1 MTNHKTVLILGATS
15 DIGIA
20 IAKKFA
26 SCKYDVQLAARD
38 AAQLQPLKSDMEI
51 RYGVECSTLSF
62 DALKY
67 ASHTSFFEALTPKPD
82 VTVCIFGVMYE
93 EEDAFNDFALAER
106 MINTNYTGAVSILNV
121 AARHY
126 IAKKEGAIIGISSVA
141 GDRGRASKLIYGS
154 SKAAFTAYLD
164 GLRNK
169 CFKDG
174 VHVMTVKPGF
184 VYTKMT
190 ENLPL
195 PKPLTS
201 EPAHLADV
209 VYEGFTKK
217 KNTVYVKWMWKYIML
232 IIKNIPEFQ
241 FKKMKL

>member
-1 MTNHKTVLILGATS
+1 METVLVLGATS

-26 SCKYDVQLAARD
+26 GAGYGIQLAARTP
-38 AAQLQPLKSDMEI
+38 AQLEALKSDIEI
-51 RYGVECSTLSF
+51 RYKVPCSIHAF
-62 DALKY
+62 DALDY
-67 ASHTSFFEALTPKPD
+67 GSHGSFFDGLKPD
-82 VTVCIFGVMYE
+82 VTITIFGVMYE
-93 EEDAFNDFALAER
+93 EDDAFNDWTLAER
-106 MINTNYTGAVSILNV
+106 MISTNYTGAVSILNI
-121 AARHY
+121 AAKHY
-126 IAKKEGAIIGISSVA
+126 IAQQKGAIIGISSVA

-154 SKAAFTAYLD
+154 SEAAFTAYLA

-169 CFKDG
+169 CFKDK

-184 VYTKMT
+184 VYTRMT
-190 ENLPL
+190 ENMPL

-201 EPAHLADV
+201 TSDEVAAI
-209 VYEGFTKK
+209 VYAGFTKK
-217 KNTVYVKWMWKYIML
+217 KNTIYVKWFWRYIML